1 MFKKTLEVYC
11 PKELQDDKDNHN
23 HNQDMD
29 PVTGARKPWAEI
41 SAEEAEQPQDEQNY
55 DDGPQ
60 HVMPP

>member
-1 MFKKTLEVYC
+1 VYC